1 MAKLLF
7 EIVTAERLVS
17 SQEVDVVVAP
27 GEAGEL
33 AVLPRHAPLLTSLR
47 SGEIM
52 VRNEGEESY
61 IAVGGGFMEVM
72 PGKVTIL
79 ADTAERADEIDEQRA
94 EEALS
99 RAQEQVDVS
108 SSGMDLER
116 ALASMRRSQA
126 EAKGRATPQV
136 SGRYGRT
143 PALTLSDRGEENG
156 RVILS
161 APCPDTQSLNSR
173 SRDYR

>member
-94 EEALS
+94 EEALR

-126 EAKGRATPQV
+126 R
-136 SGRYGRT
+136 
-143 PALTLSDRGEENG
+143 L
-156 RVILS
+156 RV
-161 APCPDTQSLNSR
+161 ARRRR
-173 SRDYR
+173 SRGDTGAPPR

>member
-61 IAVGGGFMEVM
+61 IAVSGGFMEVM

-94 EEALS
+94 EEALR

-116 ALASMRRSQA
+116 AIAAMRRSQA
-126 EAKGRATPQV
+126 R
-136 SGRYGRT
+136 
-143 PALTLSDRGEENG
+143 L
-156 RVILS
+156 RV
-161 APCPDTQSLNSR
+161 ARRRR
-173 SRDYR
+173 SRGDTGPPPR

>member
-17 SQEVDVVVAP
+17 SQDVDVVVAP
-27 GEAGEL
+27 GMAGEL

-47 SGEIM
+47 PGEIM

-79 ADTAERADEIDEQRA
+79 ADTAERAEEIDEQRA
-94 EEALS
+94 EEALR
-99 RAQEQVDVS
+99 RARERVDTS
-108 SSGMDLER
+108 SVMDLER
-116 ALASMRRSQA
+116 ELASMRRSQA
-126 EAKGRATPQV
+126 RLRVARRRRP
-136 SGRYGRT
+136 
-143 PALTLSDRGEENG
+143 RG
-156 RVILS
+156 
-161 APCPDTQSLNSR
+161 DTGGGPR
-173 SRDYR
+173 

>member
-72 PGKVTIL
+72 PWKVTIL

-94 EEALS
+94 EEALR

-108 SSGMDLER
+108 SSDMDLGR
-116 ALASMRRSQA
+116 ALAAMRRSQA
-126 EAKGRATPQV
+126 R
-136 SGRYGRT
+136 
-143 PALTLSDRGEENG
+143 L
-156 RVILS
+156 RV
-161 APCPDTQSLNSR
+161 ARRRR
-173 SRDYR
+173 SRGDTGAPPR

>member
-7 EIVTAERLVS
+7 EVVTAERLVS

-47 SGEIM
+47 PGEIM
-52 VRNEGEESY
+52 VRNDGEESY

-72 PGKVTIL
+72 PGKVTVL

-94 EEALS
+94 EEALR
-99 RAQEQVDVS
+99 RAREQAGVS
-108 SSGMDLER
+108 GSEVDLER

-126 EAKGRATPQV
+126 RLRVARRRRP
-136 SGRYGRT
+136 
-143 PALTLSDRGEENG
+143 RGEPG
-156 RVILS
+156 
-161 APCPDTQSLNSR
+161 PP
-173 SRDYR
+173 

>member
-17 SQEVDVVVAP
+17 SQEMDVVVAP

-61 IAVGGGFMEVM
+61 IAVSGGFMEVM
-72 PGKVTIL
+72 PGKVTVL

-94 EEALS
+94 EEALR

-116 ALASMRRSQA
+116 AIAAMRRSQA
-126 EAKGRATPQV
+126 R
-136 SGRYGRT
+136 
-143 PALTLSDRGEENG
+143 L
-156 RVILS
+156 RV
-161 APCPDTQSLNSR
+161 ARRRR
-173 SRDYR
+173 SRGDTGAPPR